1 MISFVFSPELFM
13 NLRRNI
19 SYTVTNFFL
28 LHLIYFMCVMVWSEA
43 KDQIMLTAVKAEGS
57 REWGS
62 LADTY
67 IALMCT
73 VCYEKFAWYSAL
85 PKTK

>member
-1 MISFVFSPELFM
+1 
-13 NLRRNI
+13 
-19 SYTVTNFFL
+19 
-28 LHLIYFMCVMVWSEA
+28 MCVMVWSEA

>member
-1 MISFVFSPELFM
+1 
-13 NLRRNI
+13 
-19 SYTVTNFFL
+19 
-28 LHLIYFMCVMVWSEA
+28 MCVMVWSEA
-43 KDQIMLTAVKAEGS
+43 KDQIMLTAVKAGGIK
-57 REWGS
+57 RVGHC

-73 VCYEKFAWYSAL
+73 VCYEKCAWYSAL